1 MPHIRF
7 SWAVII
13 RDRRIFFEIAENF
26 YFPTYKTFSAT
37 MREAIRSKY
46 KIENGENDK
55 RNRFKKQFKTCIWGP
70 IYFSVSLNIYN

>member
-1 MPHIRF
+1 
-7 SWAVII
+7 
-13 RDRRIFFEIAENF
+13 
-26 YFPTYKTFSAT
+26 

-70 IYFSVSLNIYN
+70 INFSVSLNIYN